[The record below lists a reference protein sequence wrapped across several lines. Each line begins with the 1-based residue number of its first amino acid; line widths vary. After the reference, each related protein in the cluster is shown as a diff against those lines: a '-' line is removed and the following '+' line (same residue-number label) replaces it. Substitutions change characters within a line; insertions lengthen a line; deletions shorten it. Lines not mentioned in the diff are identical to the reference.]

1 MAGNLLIFPPD
12 EVLSKVKIFKGLTEA
27 EETYINDKFSTLLGG

>member
-1 MAGNLLIFPPD
+1 MAGNPLIFPPD

-27 EETYINDKFSTLLGG
+27 EEKYFNDKFSTLLGG